1 MPAEALGI
9 VSSAHY
15 AEGADDPAVKQF
27 VDAYEK
33 EFKILPAI
41 FAAEGFT
48 AGLWIADAIKKVQGN
63 VEDIPAFLDAVK
75 STTIPD
81 SPLGQNL
88 HMDDYGNPVYNIY
101 IREVVER
108 PDGKLVNA
116 VIDSYAEVSQF
127 GNLSPE
133 EYLKQP
139 PFSRDFQGVAK

>member
-1 MPAEALGI
+1 
-9 VSSAHY
+9 
-15 AEGADDPAVKQF
+15 
-27 VDAYEK
+27 
-33 EFKILPAI
+33 
-41 FAAEGFT
+41 
-48 AGLWIADAIKKVQGN
+48 
-63 VEDIPAFLDAVK
+63 
-75 STTIPD
+75 
-81 SPLGQNL
+81 
-88 HMDDYGNPVYNIY
+88 MDDYGNPVYNIY